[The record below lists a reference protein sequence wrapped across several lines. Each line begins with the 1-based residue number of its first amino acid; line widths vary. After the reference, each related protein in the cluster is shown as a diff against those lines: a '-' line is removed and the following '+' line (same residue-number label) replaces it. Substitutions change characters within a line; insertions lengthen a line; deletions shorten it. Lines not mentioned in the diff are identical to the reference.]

1 MSLVSDALRKAR
13 QEAAEREAARRGMA
27 PPTQLA
33 PRSTTGR
40 FGSGLIL
47 GAVIAVVAAAGGAM
61 TVWWL
66 LSMGPA
72 PGHAGDAATAVVTD
86 AAEPVS
92 AAEVPFSS
100 TAGPEDAPGARE
112 ETEHGAAAEAAV
124 SRPVAHTLAPA
135 ASEIAVEDAHA
146 PPATQDAPAPRS
158 ERSQPEDPESAN
170 VEEIEETTDGPREFV
185 LDADLGYAR
194 LSLGYVVFRAS
205 DPYAEI
211 NGRLVHEG
219 WRIEGFVVEE
229 ITANTVRLRDERGEL
244 ILRAR

>member
-13 QEAAEREAARRGMA
+13 QEAAEREAVRSGVA
-27 PPTQLA
+27 PPAQLA
-33 PRSTTGR
+33 VRTAGGR
-40 FGSGLIL
+40 FGSGLVL
-47 GAVIAVVAAAGGAM
+47 GAVIAVVAAAGGAW

-66 LSMGPA
+66 LPMGPS
-72 PGHAGDAATAVVTD
+72 PGNAGDAATAVATD
-86 AAEPVS
+86 VAEPVS
-92 AAEVPFSS
+92 AAEAPSSS
-100 TAGPEDAPGARE
+100 TAGPEDASGARE
-112 ETEHGAAAEAAV
+112 ETEHSAAVDAAA
-124 SRPVAHTLAPA
+124 SQPVAQTDAPT
-135 ASEIAVEDAHA
+135 ASAVAVEDAHA
-146 PPATQDAPAPRS
+146 PPATQDGSAPRS
-158 ERSQPEDPESAN
+158 ERSQPEDSEN
-170 VEEIEETTDGPREFV
+170 VYDEEIEATADGPREFV

-194 LSLGYVVFRAS
+194 LSLGYVVYRAS